1 MTAPIR
7 VLLADDSE
15 TLRRAVKA
23 VIRSEPSILLVGEVC
38 NYQELLAALNR
49 VQADVVVMDVH
60 MPDSEHVAPESIK
73 AQLST
78 QCLLA
83 ISFANDEETAN
94 HAKNYGAV
102 RLLDKIE
109 LARTLIPAMKDCLQQ
124 KGESQSA

>member
-1 MTAPIR
+1 MTPSIR

-23 VIRSEPSILLVGEVC
+23 VLRSEPSIVLAGEVC
-38 NYQELLAALNR
+38 NYQELLATLSR
-49 VQADVVVMDVH
+49 VRVDVVVMDVH
-60 MPDSEHVAPESIK
+60 MPDSEHVGPESIK
-73 AQLST
+73 AQLRT

-83 ISFANDEETAN
+83 ISFANDEQTAA

-109 LARTLIPAMKDCLQQ
+109 LARTLIPAILDCQQ
-124 KGESQSA
+124 KSKTHRA

>member
-1 MTAPIR
+1 MTYPIR
-7 VLLADDSE
+7 VLVADDSE

-23 VIRSEPSILLVGEVC
+23 VLRSEPSILLVREVC
-38 NYQELLAALNR
+38 DYQELLAALTEGQ
-49 VQADVVVMDVH
+49 VDVVVMDVH
-60 MPDSEHVAPESIK
+60 MPDSEHVRPESIK

-83 ISFANDEETAN
+83 ISFANDEQTAN

-109 LARTLIPAMKDCLQQ
+109 LARTLIPAIKDCLQQ
-124 KGESQSA
+124 KAKSQSG

>member
-1 MTAPIR
+1 MTTPIR

-23 VIRSEPSILLVGEVC
+23 VLRSEPLILLVGEVC
-38 NYQELLAALNR
+38 NYQELLGTLAQLR
-49 VQADVVVMDVH
+49 VDVVVMDVH
-60 MPDSEHVAPESIK
+60 MPDSEQVQPESIK
-73 AQLST
+73 AQLGT

-83 ISFANDEETAN
+83 ISFANDAETAN

-109 LARTLIPAMKDCLQQ
+109 LGRTLIPAIKDCQQQ
-124 KGESQSA
+124 KTKTQPA

>member
-1 MTAPIR
+1 
-7 VLLADDSE
+7 
-15 TLRRAVKA
+15 
-23 VIRSEPSILLVGEVC
+23 VGEVC
-38 NYQELLAALNR
+38 SYQELLAALNR

-73 AQLST
+73 AQLNT

-109 LARTLIPAMKDCLQQ
+109 LARTLIPAIQDCQQ
-124 KGESQSA
+124 KTKTQQA